1 MSQICWVSWLLMV
14 LLLASGAP
22 CKVPS
27 LSQWTKESMAYVPG
41 EQAVVLLCATRGRME
56 HILGGAYQNLME
68 TAPRGLKK
76 AWILEALGPFLLK
89 AVERLTS
96 ILCLHSSRT
105 FHNISDWSFRSLVQ
119 FLPFE
124 VTQNIPFCP
133 SIHSFIHS
141 FGTCRMPTLGQALS
155 FVLGAQRGSHCISYT
170 LRHLDLMTMSESWS
184 LGDRPGPALGEGE
197 RAGMGLWPCA
207 SVPGFSRSL
216 CSLSFSI

>member
-1 MSQICWVSWLLMV
+1 MV

-22 CKVPS
+22 CKIPS
-27 LSQWTKESMAYVPG
+27 LSQRTKESVAYVPG
-41 EQAVVLLCATRGRME
+41 EQAVVLCCATRGRME

-89 AVERLTS
+89 AVERPTS

-124 VTQNIPFCP
+124 VTQNILFCP
-133 SIHSFIHS
+133 SIHSFIWY
-141 FGTCRMPTLGQALS
+141 MPNAYSG
-155 FVLGAQRGSHCISYT
+155 
-170 LRHLDLMTMSESWS
+170 
-184 LGDRPGPALGEGE
+184 
-197 RAGMGLWPCA
+197 
-207 SVPGFSRSL
+207 PGFEL
-216 CSLSFSI
+216 CVRGTEREPLYFLHLKISGSNDHV